1 MRKDAHAAKTDG
13 RLMPDVGKVLGT
25 QARFFSRNVQM
36 IPCEPNGRL
45 SLDASNNLA
54 CKPSWLLGR
63 AAKGMET
70 STRQS

>member
-1 MRKDAHAAKTDG
+1 
-13 RLMPDVGKVLGT
+13 MPDVGKVLGT

-63 AAKGMET
+63 AAKGMKM